1 MSHQAQNNFQAAHN
15 SYSQA
20 LVALSDPYSFSF
32 TVLRNSAVSDIQ
44 SLKTSIEKEN
54 AEPKLDKALE
64 MIREARK
71 LADGLGS
78 SKDDIIQCQDAIQ
91 GLMIATPAPGATNNV
106 QSSSEEKT
114 DEEEEWEILN

>member
-1 MSHQAQNNFQAAHN
+1 MSQQNNFQAAHN

-54 AEPKLDKALE
+54 AEPKLNKALE
-64 MIREARK
+64 VLREARK
-71 LADGLGS
+71 LADALSS

-91 GLMIATPAPGATNNV
+91 GLMISTPAPGAANNV
-106 QSSSEEKT
+106 QSSSEEKS
-114 DEEEEWEILN
+114 DEEEEWEIIET